1 MGVNEN
7 SLFYFYFGEKFVTCC
22 FFHFM
27 LYTSTF
33 FSQFLCPLNFPLNS
47 FKNHNLWYN
56 VKLHNGYKNWLYSV
70 STECLWGKSVSLM
83 YIIFTILRNFHSFII
98 HIFMI
103 LGGLNLQVSDFL
115 WTPLNE
121 YLSNEHFAVYMSS
134 STVCIND
141 WILLLIMDDH
151 GYVCWRFNVCV

>member
-27 LYTSTF
+27 LYTFTF
-33 FSQFLCPLNFPLNS
+33 FSQFLCPLNFKLNS
-47 FKNHNLWYN
+47 FKTHYLLCN
-56 VKLHNGYKNWLYSV
+56 VKLHNGYKNWLCSV

-83 YIIFTILRNFHSFII
+83 YIIFIILRNFHSFII

-134 STVCIND
+134 STVCVND